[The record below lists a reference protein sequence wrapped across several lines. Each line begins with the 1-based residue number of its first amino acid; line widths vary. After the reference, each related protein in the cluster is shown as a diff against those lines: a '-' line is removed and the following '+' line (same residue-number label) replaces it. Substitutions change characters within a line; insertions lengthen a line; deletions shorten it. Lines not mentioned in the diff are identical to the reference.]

1 MSGVISHEF
10 EYYKPKDFSELSE
23 LLLQYK
29 TKAKILSGGTDLV
42 VRIKDGFEFPEI
54 VVDIKSIS
62 ELKELKF
69 DGKNL
74 FIGAT
79 VTFNELIETDVVK
92 ENFPLLWEAAKNV
105 ASTGIRNRATLAGN
119 ICSAVPSLDSG
130 PALLVYEAEV
140 ILKSKDGERKVNIN
154 EFFLGPR
161 KTVLKEDEFV
171 YGVNV
176 PLPQKKNGGSYV
188 KLGRYN
194 GEDLAQVGIGILI
207 LEGNEYRIAHCAV
220 GPVAARAKKIEQLLN
235 GKSLSD
241 SLIEEAKK
249 LIEQEISPI
258 TDIRAT
264 KEYRIHMAKVMLE
277 RGLKATVN
285 RMNGKGPDYGE
296 KLI

>member
-79 VTFNELIETDVVK
+79 VTFNELIESDVVK

-241 SLIEEAKK
+241 SLIEEAKE

>member
-10 EYYKPKDFSELSE
+10 EYYKPKDFGELSE

-79 VTFNELIETDVVK
+79 VTFNELIESDVVK
-92 ENFPLLWEAAKNV
+92 EKFPLLWEAAKSV

-140 ILKSKDGERKVNIN
+140 ILKSKNGERKVNIN

-235 GKSLSD
+235 GKLLSD

-277 RGLKATVN
+277 RGLKAAVN

>member
-10 EYYKPKDFSELSE
+10 EYYKPKDFSELTE

-54 VVDIKSIS
+54 VVDIKSIP

-79 VTFNELIETDVVK
+79 VTFNELIESDIVK

-140 ILKSKDGERKVNIN
+140 ILKNKEGERKVNIN

-171 YGVNV
+171 YGVSV

-194 GEDLAQVGIGILI
+194 GEDLAQVGIGILV

-220 GPVAARAKKIEQLLN
+220 GPVSARAKKIEQLLN
-235 GKSLSD
+235 GKSLND

-249 LIEQEISPI
+249 LIEEEISPI

-277 RGLKATVN
+277 RGLKAAVN

>member
-1 MSGVISHEF
+1 
-10 EYYKPKDFSELSE
+10 
-23 LLLQYK
+23 
-29 TKAKILSGGTDLV
+29 
-42 VRIKDGFEFPEI
+42 
-54 VVDIKSIS
+54 
-62 ELKELKF
+62 
-69 DGKNL
+69 
-74 FIGAT
+74 
-79 VTFNELIETDVVK
+79 LIESDIVK

-140 ILKSKDGERKVNIN
+140 ILKSKEGERKVNIN

-194 GEDLAQVGIGILI
+194 GEDLAQVGIGILV

-220 GPVAARAKKIEQLLN
+220 GPVSARAKKIEQLLN
-235 GKSLSD
+235 GKPLND

-249 LIEQEISPI
+249 LIEEEISPI

-277 RGLKATVN
+277 RGLKAAVN
-285 RMNGKGPDYGE
+285 RMSGKGPDYGE

>member
-10 EYYKPKDFSELSE
+10 EYYKPKDFGELSE

-79 VTFNELIETDVVK
+79 VTFNELIESDVVK
-92 ENFPLLWEAAKNV
+92 EKFPLLWEAAKSV

-140 ILKSKDGERKVNIN
+140 ILKSKNGERKVNIN

-220 GPVAARAKKIEQLLN
+220 GPIAARAKKIEQLLN
-235 GKSLSD
+235 GKLLSD

-277 RGLKATVN
+277 RGLKAAVN

>member
-277 RGLKATVN
+277 RGLKAAVN

>member
-10 EYYKPKDFSELSE
+10 EYYKPKDFGELSE

-29 TKAKILSGGTDLV
+29 TKAKILSGGTDLI

-79 VTFNELIETDVVK
+79 VTFNELIESDVVK
-92 ENFPLLWEAAKNV
+92 EKFPLLWEAAKSV

-140 ILKSKDGERKVNIN
+140 ILKSKNGERKVNIN

-220 GPVAARAKKIEQLLN
+220 GPIAARAKKIEQLLN
-235 GKSLSD
+235 GKPLDD

-277 RGLKATVN
+277 RGLKAAVN

>member
-10 EYYKPKDFSELSE
+10 EYYKPKDFSELTE

-54 VVDIKSIS
+54 VVDIKSIP

-79 VTFNELIETDVVK
+79 VTFNELIESDIVK

-140 ILKSKDGERKVNIN
+140 ILKNKEGERKVNIN

-194 GEDLAQVGIGILI
+194 GEDLAQVGIGILV

-220 GPVAARAKKIEQLLN
+220 GPVSARAKKIEQLLN
-235 GKSLSD
+235 GKPLND

-249 LIEQEISPI
+249 LIEEEISPI

-277 RGLKATVN
+277 RGLKAAVN

>member
-1 MSGVISHEF
+1 MAIAHLF
-10 EYYKPKDFSELSE
+10 EYYKPKNLDELVE
-23 LLLQYK
+23 LLFRYK
-29 TKAKILSGGTDLV
+29 SKARILSGGTDLI
-42 VRIKDGFEFPEI
+42 VRIKDGFEFPE
-54 VVDIKSIS
+54 VVIDIKGIK
-62 ELKELKF
+62 ELSELKF

-79 VTFNELIETDVVK
+79 VTFNEIIENDIVK
-92 ENFPLLWEAAKNV
+92 EKYPLLWESAKSV
-105 ASTGIRNRATLAGN
+105 ASMGIRNRATLAGN

-130 PALLVYEAEV
+130 PALLIYEAEV
-140 ILKSKDGERKVNIN
+140 ILKSKEGERKVNMN

-176 PLPQKKNGGSYV
+176 PLPNKKNGSSYV

-194 GEDLAQVGIGILI
+194 GEDLAQVGLGILV

-220 GPVAARAKKIEQLLN
+220 GPVAARARKIEKLLN
-235 GKSLSD
+235 GKPLSD
-241 SLIEEAKK
+241 SLIEDAKK
-249 LIEQEISPI
+249 LIEEEISPI
-258 TDIRAT
+258 TDVRAT

-277 RGLKATVN
+277 RGLKAAVD
-285 RMNGKGPDYGE
+285 RMNGKGTPYGE

>member
-1 MSGVISHEF
+1 MNLSIINQKILANF
-10 EYYKPKDFSELSE
+10 QNFYYNIRQKRKF
-23 LLLQYK
+23 
-29 TKAKILSGGTDLV
+29 LSGGTDLV

-79 VTFNELIETDVVK
+79 VTFNELIESDVVK
-92 ENFPLLWEAAKNV
+92 EKFPLLWEAAKSV

-140 ILKSKDGERKVNIN
+140 ILKSKNGERKVNIN

-176 PLPQKKNGGSYV
+176 PLPQKRMEDHMLNLEDTMV
-188 KLGRYN
+188 KTLLRLG
-194 GEDLAQVGIGILI
+194 
-207 LEGNEYRIAHCAV
+207 LEFLSLKEMN
-220 GPVAARAKKIEQLLN
+220 IELHIVQLVL
-235 GKSLSD
+235 
-241 SLIEEAKK
+241 
-249 LIEQEISPI
+249 
-258 TDIRAT
+258 
-264 KEYRIHMAKVMLE
+264 
-277 RGLKATVN
+277 
-285 RMNGKGPDYGE
+285 
-296 KLI
+296 

>member
-10 EYYKPKDFSELSE
+10 EYYKPKDFGELSE

-29 TKAKILSGGTDLV
+29 TKAKILSGGTDLI

-79 VTFNELIETDVVK
+79 VTFNELIESDVVK
-92 ENFPLLWEAAKNV
+92 EKFPLLWEAAKSV

-140 ILKSKDGERKVNIN
+140 ILKSKNGERKVNIN

-235 GKSLSD
+235 GKPLDD

-277 RGLKATVN
+277 RGLKAAVN

>member
-79 VTFNELIETDVVK
+79 VTFNELIESDVVK

>member
-10 EYYKPKDFSELSE
+10 EYYKPKDFSELTE

-54 VVDIKSIS
+54 VVDIKSIP

-79 VTFNELIETDVVK
+79 VTFNELIESDIVK

-241 SLIEEAKK
+241 SLIEEAKE

-277 RGLKATVN
+277 RGLKAAVN

>member
-1 MSGVISHEF
+1 MAIAHLF
-10 EYYKPKDFSELSE
+10 EYFKPKSLVELTD
-23 LLLQYK
+23 LLSQYK
-29 TKAKILSGGTDLV
+29 SKAKILSGGTDLI
-42 VRIKDGFEFPEI
+42 VRIKDGFEFPE
-54 VVDIKSIS
+54 VVIDIKGLL

-74 FIGAT
+74 FIGAA
-79 VTFNELIETDVVK
+79 VTFNELIDSEVVK
-92 ENFPLLWEAAKNV
+92 EKYQLLWESAKSV
-105 ASTGIRNRATLAGN
+105 ASTGIRNRATLVGN

-130 PALLVYEAEV
+130 PALLNYEAEV

-161 KTVLKEDEFV
+161 KTVLKENEFV

-176 PLPQKKNGGSYV
+176 PLPNKKNGSAYV

-194 GEDLAQVGIGILI
+194 GEDLAQVGIGILV

-220 GPVAARAKKIEQLLN
+220 GPVSARARKIEQLLN
-235 GKSLSD
+235 GKTLND

-258 TDIRAT
+258 TDVRAT
-264 KEYRIHMAKVMLE
+264 KEYRIHMAKIMLE
-277 RGLKATVN
+277 RGLKASID
-285 RMNGKGPDYGE
+285 RMNGKGKPYGE

>member
-1 MSGVISHEF
+1 MAIAHLF
-10 EYYKPKDFSELSE
+10 EYYKPKNLDELVE
-23 LLLQYK
+23 LLFRYK
-29 TKAKILSGGTDLV
+29 SKARILSGGTDLI
-42 VRIKDGFEFPEI
+42 VRIKDGFEFPE
-54 VVDIKSIS
+54 VVIDIKGIK
-62 ELKELKF
+62 ELSELKF

-79 VTFNELIETDVVK
+79 VTFNEIIENDIVK
-92 ENFPLLWEAAKNV
+92 EKYPLLWESAKSV
-105 ASTGIRNRATLAGN
+105 ASMGIRNRATLAGN

-130 PALLVYEAEV
+130 PSLLIYEAEV
-140 ILKSKDGERKVNIN
+140 ILRSKEGERKVNMN

-176 PLPQKKNGGSYV
+176 PLPNKKNGSSYV

-194 GEDLAQVGIGILI
+194 GEDLAQVGLGILV

-220 GPVAARAKKIEQLLN
+220 GPVAARARKIEKLLN
-235 GKSLSD
+235 GKPLSD
-241 SLIEEAKK
+241 SLIEDAKK
-249 LIEQEISPI
+249 LIEEEISPI
-258 TDIRAT
+258 TDVRAT

-277 RGLKATVN
+277 RGLKAAVD
-285 RMNGKGPDYGE
+285 RMNGKGTPYGE

>member
-1 MSGVISHEF
+1 
-10 EYYKPKDFSELSE
+10 
-23 LLLQYK
+23 
-29 TKAKILSGGTDLV
+29 TDENK
-42 VRIKDGFEFPEI
+42 RNIGF
-54 VVDIKSIS
+54 
-62 ELKELKF
+62 
-69 DGKNL
+69 
-74 FIGAT
+74 A
-79 VTFNELIETDVVK
+79 
-92 ENFPLLWEAAKNV
+92 LWEAAKNV

-194 GEDLAQVGIGILI
+194 GEDLAQVGIGILV

-220 GPVAARAKKIEQLLN
+220 GPVSARAKKIEQLLN
-235 GKSLSD
+235 GKPLND

-249 LIEQEISPI
+249 LIEEEISPI

-277 RGLKATVN
+277 RGLKAAVN